1 MPFSVSTSRFFS
13 RALLLIA
20 SLAILAGCQTSP
32 SQQAQRGDSGAKSV
46 PKQTTYE
53 RNRGIILLKNA
64 KGSRSEVETITA
76 RTLWGRIRQGFMLD
90 PTAIDNP
97 RIDRQRLAYAS
108 EPRYFELTSKRS
120 ERYLHYVVEQLDE
133 RGMPLE
139 LALLPFVESGYN
151 PMALSRSQAAGIW
164 QFIPST
170 GKVFSLRQDSWYD
183 GRRDIT
189 ASTQA
194 ALDYLSKLN
203 EMFDGDWLLAMAAY
217 NCGEGCVGRAV
228 EANRA
233 KGLPTDY
240 WSLDLPYETMNYVPK
255 LLALSQII
263 ERPELHGTVLPELA
277 DSPYFAAV
285 TIERQLDLHKAAE
298 LADIPPED
306 FIKLNPAFKQR
317 VTAPGAYQLL
327 VPIDRLEQF
336 STALAELPEDEHVN
350 YQRYSVRAGDNLSQI
365 ASRYNVKVSALRDV
379 NQLDSNLL
387 RVGQVLM
394 LPLSAQ
400 SLSAQA
406 ASSQNQSQTS
416 SALSSAPN
424 ATTTRYQVRAGDNLW
439 EIARKHGISVASLK
453 QQNLL
458 DTTALRVGQTLTI
471 PGQKNASQNTQ
482 NARKPVIYTV
492 KPGDSLFSIARQF
505 NIAIDRIREQND
517 LGRHLQPGQQLTL
530 NLH

>member
-1 MPFSVSTSRFFS
+1 MSFSVPTSFLKT

-20 SLAILAGCQTSP
+20 GLVLLAGCQTSP
-32 SQQAQRGDSGAKSV
+32 SQQAQRGDTGAENR
-46 PKQTTYE
+46 PAQTTYE

-64 KGSRSEVETITA
+64 KGPRTEIETITA
-76 RTLWGRIRQGFMLD
+76 RTLWGRIRQGFLLE

-97 RIDRQRLAYAS
+97 RIDRQRRVFVDQ
-108 EPRYFELTSKRS
+108 PRYFEMTSTRS
-120 ERYLHYVVEQLDE
+120 ERYLHYVVEQLDA
-133 RGMPLE
+133 RDMPLE

-203 EMFDGDWLLAMAAY
+203 QMFDGDWLLAMAAY
-217 NCGEGCVGRAV
+217 NCGEGCVGRAIKY
-228 EANRA
+228 NRA
-233 KGLPTDY
+233 RGLPTDY
-240 WSLDLPYETMNYVPK
+240 WNLKLPHETMNYVPK

-263 ERPELHGTVLPELA
+263 DSPGLHGAILPELA

-298 LADIPPED
+298 LADITPED

-327 VPIDRLEQF
+327 VPVDRLEQF
-336 STALAELPEDEHVN
+336 NTALAALPEDQHLN
-350 YQRYSVRAGDNLSQI
+350 YQRYQVRAGDNLSQI
-365 ASRYNVKVSALRDV
+365 ASRHKVGLSALRET

-387 RVGQVLM
+387 KIGQVLI
-394 LPLSAQ
+394 LPYSAQ
-400 SLSAQA
+400 SPTPQTTPELTVA
-406 ASSQNQSQTS
+406 ATS
-416 SALSSAPN
+416 
-424 ATTTRYQVRAGDNLW
+424 YQVRSGDNLW
-439 EIARKHGISVASLK
+439 EIARKHGISIDSLK
-453 QQNLL
+453 QKNLL
-458 DTTALRVGQTLTI
+458 KSPALRVGQTLKI
-471 PGQKNASQNTQ
+471 PGQTTASRAADST
-482 NARKPVIYTV
+482 RKPVVYTV
-492 KPGDSLFSIARQF
+492 KPGDSLYSIGEQF
-505 NIAIDRIREQND
+505 NIAIDRIRDHNR
-517 LGRHLQPGQQLTL
+517 LGTHLQPGQQLTL
-530 NLH
+530 KLL

>member
-1 MPFSVSTSRFFS
+1 MPFFVSTPRFSS

-20 SLAILAGCQTSP
+20 GLAFLAGCQTSP
-32 SQQAQRGDSGAKSV
+32 SQQAHRSDSGAESI
-46 PKQTTYE
+46 PTQTTYE

-64 KGSRSEVETITA
+64 KGPRSEIETITA

-97 RIDRQRLAYAS
+97 RIDRQRLAYSS
-108 EPRYFELTSKRS
+108 ESRYFEMTSKRS

-170 GKVFSLRQDSWYD
+170 GKVFDLRQDSWYD

-203 EMFDGDWLLAMAAY
+203 EMFDGDWLLAIAAY

-228 EANRA
+228 AANRA
-233 KGLPTDY
+233 KGLPADY
-240 WSLDLPYETMNYVPK
+240 WSLDLPHETMNYVPK

-298 LADIPPED
+298 LADIPTED

-336 STALAELPEDEHVN
+336 STALAELPEDEHVK
-350 YQRYSVRAGDNLSQI
+350 YQRYNVRAGDNLSQI
-365 ASRYNVKVSALRDV
+365 ASRHNVKVSALREV

-394 LPLSAQ
+394 LPLSAN
-400 SLSAQA
+400 SLSAQVVSDQA
-406 ASSQNQSQTS
+406 VSASR
-416 SALSSAPN
+416 SAPS
-424 ATTTRYQVRAGDNLW
+424 ATATSYRVRPGDNLW

-458 DTTALRVGQTLTI
+458 DTPALQVGQTLKI
-471 PGQKNASQNTQ
+471 PGQARSSQAEQST
-482 NARKPVIYTV
+482 RKPIVYKV

-505 NIAIDRIREQND
+505 NIAIDRIREHND
-517 LGRHLQPGQQLTL
+517 LGRHLQPGQELTL
-530 NLH
+530 NLY

>member
-1 MPFSVSTSRFFS
+1 MSFSVSSPYS
-13 RALLLIA
+13 KLRALLIIA
-20 SLAILAGCQTSP
+20 GLTLLVGCQTSP
-32 SQQAQRGDSGAKSV
+32 SQQARSDNGAEKL

-64 KGSRSEVETITA
+64 KGPREEAETLTA
-76 RTLWGRIRQGFMLD
+76 HTLWGRIRRGFMLD

-97 RIDRQRLAYAS
+97 RIDRQRLAFS
-108 EPRYFELTSKRS
+108 SQPRYFEMTSKRS

-170 GKVFSLRQDSWYD
+170 GEVFSLRQDSWYD

-217 NCGEGCVGRAV
+217 NCGEGCVGRAIKS
-228 EANRA
+228 NRER
-233 KGLPTDY
+233 GLPTDY
-240 WSLDLPYETMNYVPK
+240 WSLDLPQETMNYVPK
-255 LLALSQII
+255 ILALSQII

-298 LADIPPED
+298 LANIPTDD

-317 VTAPGAYQLL
+317 VTAPGSYQLL

-336 STALAELPEDEHVN
+336 STALAELPDDERVS
-350 YQRYSVRAGDNLSQI
+350 YQRYQVRAGDNLSQI
-365 ASRYNVKVSALRDV
+365 ASRHNVGVSALREV
-379 NQLDSNLL
+379 NQLDGNLL
-387 RVGQVLM
+387 RVGQELM

-400 SLSAQA
+400 GVSAQA
-406 ASSQNQSQTS
+406 SY
-416 SALSSAPN
+416 SAPT
-424 ATTTRYQVRAGDNLW
+424 ATATSYQVRSGDNLW

-458 DTTALRVGQTLTI
+458 DTPALKVGQTLKI
-471 PGQKNASQNTQ
+471 PGQANKSSNAASS
-482 NARKPVIYTV
+482 KPVIYTV
-492 KPGDSLFSIARQF
+492 RPGDSLYSIGRQF
-505 NIAIDRIREQND
+505 NITIARIRDHNR
-517 LGRHLQPGQQLTL
+517 LGTHLQPGQQLTL
-530 NLH
+530 KIP

>member
-1 MPFSVSTSRFFS
+1 MLFSVPTSWFCS
-13 RALLLIA
+13 RALLLVA
-20 SLAILAGCQTSP
+20 GLTVLAGCQTSP
-32 SQQAQRGDSGAKSV
+32 SQQTHRNHGGAETL
-46 PKQTTYE
+46 PTQTTYE

-64 KGSRSEVETITA
+64 KGPGSDIDTITA
-76 RTLWGRIRQGFMLD
+76 RTLWGRIRRGFMLD
-90 PTAIDNP
+90 PTSIDNP
-97 RIDRQRLAYAS
+97 RIDRQRLAFAS
-108 EPRYFELTSKRS
+108 QPRYFEMTSKRS
-120 ERYLHYVVEQLDE
+120 ERYLHYVVEQLDARE
-133 RGMPLE
+133 MPLE

-170 GKVFSLRQDSWYD
+170 GEVFSLRQDSWYD

-203 EMFDGDWLLAMAAY
+203 QMFDGDWLLAMAAY
-217 NCGEGCVGRAV
+217 NCGEGCVGRAI

-233 KGLPTDY
+233 RGLPTDY
-240 WSLDLPYETMNYVPK
+240 WSLDLPNETMNYVPK

-298 LADIPPED
+298 LADIPAED

-336 STALAELPEDEHVN
+336 STALAELPEDEHVS
-350 YQRYSVRAGDNLSQI
+350 YQRYHVRAGDNLSQI
-365 ASRYNVKVSALRDV
+365 ASRHNIGVSALREV
-379 NQLDSNLL
+379 NQLEGNLL

-394 LPLSAQ
+394 LPH
-400 SLSAQA
+400 SAQA
-406 ASSQNQSQTS
+406 PAATYK
-416 SALSSAPN
+416 PRPTV
-424 ATTTRYQVRAGDNLW
+424 ATTSRYEVRSGDNLW

-458 DTTALRVGQTLTI
+458 KTPALKVGQTLTI
-471 PGQKNASQNTQ
+471 PGQTAASGAANP
-482 NARKPVIYTV
+482 ASSKPIIYTV
-492 KPGDSLFSIARQF
+492 KPGDSLYSIGRQF
-505 NIAIDRIREQND
+505 NIAIDRIREHNR
-517 LGRHLQPGQQLTL
+517 LGTHLQPGQQLTL
-530 NLH
+530 RIP